1 MFTKV
6 MKKIK
11 EVAVKG
17 KNTIIRTMVA
27 LAYAYMTRPV
37 VAFAAPGGSSYTAPL
52 DNLKTVLITIAGS
65 AGAIILYG
73 IIRFAL
79 AFKKMDQ
86 NGEHDAIFT
95 IVAGGI
101 LIAASAVL
109 TALGV

>member
-17 KNTIIRTMVA
+17 KNTIITTFVA
-27 LAYAYMTRPV
+27 FAYAYMTRPV
-37 VAFAAPGGSSYTAPL
+37 VAFAGPGGSYTAPL

-65 AGAIILYG
+65 AGVIMLLYG
-73 IIRFAL
+73 IFRFAL

-95 IVAGGI
+95 IIAGGI
-101 LIAASAVL
+101 LTAASVVL

>member
-11 EVAVKG
+11 EVAAKR
-17 KNTIIRTMVA
+17 KNTIITTMA
-27 LAYAYMTRPV
+27 AFAYAYMTRPV
-37 VAFAAPGGSSYTAPL
+37 VVFAGPSSYTAPL

-65 AGAIILYG
+65 AGVIIVLYG
-73 IIRFAL
+73 IFRFAL

-95 IVAGGI
+95 MIAGGI
-101 LIAASAVL
+101 LLAASVVL